1 MKPKVFVSRIIPDA
15 GLKRLQVVCEVDLW
29 EEPLP
34 PDYDTLLEHVRGV
47 DGILCMLTER
57 IDGQLMDAAG
67 PQIKVISQMA
77 VGYDNIDVSAAS
89 ERGIPVGN
97 TPGVLTE
104 ATADLTLALLLASA
118 RRIVEGM
125 QYIQDGKWQTW
136 EPMGLLGADLTGAT
150 LGIIGMGRIGAAVA
164 QRAAAFDM
172 KIAAYSPS
180 LTREQARNAGVE
192 KVDLESLLSDSDFIS
207 IHCPLNDQTRGLIDA
222 ETLAQMKESAI
233 LINTARGPIV
243 NQADL
248 YEALKNGVIRA
259 AALDVTDPEPISMDD
274 PLLTLPNIIIVPH
287 IGSASVRT
295 RDRMAQM
302 AASNLLAGLEGKP
315 LPNAVAPKSS

>member
-15 GLKRLQVVCEVDLW
+15 GLKRLQESCEVDLW

-34 PDYDTLLEHVRGV
+34 PAYETLLERVRGV
-47 DGILCMLTER
+47 DGILCLLTER
-57 IDGQLMDAAG
+57 IDAQLLDAAG
-67 PQIKVISQMA
+67 PQLKVVSQMA
-77 VGYDNIDVSAAS
+77 VGYDNIDVNAAA

-104 ATADLTLALLLASA
+104 ATADLTLALLLAA
-118 RRIVEGM
+118 GRRIVEGVR
-125 QYIQDGKWQTW
+125 YIQDGKWQTW

-164 QRAAAFDM
+164 QRAAGFDM
-172 KIAAYSPS
+172 KIIAYSPS
-180 LTREQARNAGVE
+180 LTRDQARAAGVE
-192 KVDLESLLSDSDFIS
+192 KVDLESLLSDSDFVS
-207 IHCPLNDQTRGLIDA
+207 LHCPLNDQTRGLIDA
-222 ETLAQMKESAI
+222 ETLAQMKPSAI

-243 NQADL
+243 DQQAL
-248 YEALKNGVIRA
+248 YEALKNGVIAA
-259 AALDVTDPEPISMDD
+259 AALDVTDPEPIPLDD
-274 PLLTLPNIIIVPH
+274 PLMTLPNVIIVPH
-287 IGSASVRT
+287 IGSASIRT

-315 LPNAVAPKSS
+315 LPNAIAVKTP